1 MQEYFLKTLFLIFG
15 ESISLSDYQS
25 ERAIQESLERL
36 SDRLL
41 DMNHIF
47 IADLKQHIGHTVTI
61 KGWLAGSR
69 SSGKIAFLQLRDGT
83 GFVQGVIARNDAP
96 EEIFERAKRLSLE
109 SSLEARGEVREDSR
123 SPSGVELILRHIEQV
138 SPSEDYPITP
148 KEHGVDFLMEN
159 RHLYLRH
166 RGPWA
171 IMRIRDEVTRALHDF
186 FAEQG
191 FIKFDSP
198 FFMPTAVEGTT
209 NLFEIDLFDEDK
221 AYLSQ
226 SGQLYAEAG
235 ALALGKVYTFGPT
248 FRAEKSKTRRHL
260 LEFWMIEPEV
270 AYADWQDNMNLQEAM
285 VSYVVKKVLETR
297 RYELGLLKR
306 DVSKLEPAAQGNYP
320 RISYDEAIK
329 IIEDKIDSKN
339 LPENVDADTQPVP
352 WGDDFGAPHETI
364 IGAQFD
370 RPIMIHS
377 YPAGIKA
384 FYMQPQAHNPLLAA
398 CDDMIAPEGYG
409 ELIGGSQRIHDYDL
423 LKQRIQEH
431 HLPEEAFGW
440 YLDLRKYGSVPHS
453 GFGMGLERFLAWI
466 TGAHHLR
473 EVIPFPRMLTRMY
486 P

>member
-1 MQEYFLKTLFLIFG
+1 MKY
-15 ESISLSDYQS
+15 SL
-25 ERAIQESLERL
+25 LL
-36 SDRLL
+36 LDRLL
-41 DMNHIF
+41 NMNHVF
-47 IADLKQHIGHTVTI
+47 ISDLKQSIGETVVL
-61 KGWLAGSR
+61 KGWLAGTR

-83 GFVQGVIARNDAP
+83 GFVQGVLAKNDAP
-96 EEIFERAKRLSLE
+96 EDIFELAKRLTLE
-109 SSLEARGEVREDSR
+109 SSLIITGEVREDLR
-123 SPSGVELILRHIEQV
+123 SPGGVELTIKHIELV

-171 IMRIRDEVTRALHDF
+171 IMRIRDEVIRALNDF
-186 FAEQG
+186 FGEGG

-209 NLFEIDLFDEDK
+209 NLFEIDLFNEDK

-235 ALALGKVYTFGPT
+235 ALALGKVYTLGPT

-285 VSYVVKKVLETR
+285 MSYLVKRVLEKR
-297 RYELGLLKR
+297 QLEFDILKR

-320 RISYDEAIK
+320 RISYDDALEIIRQKIEAK
-329 IIEDKIDSKN
+329 D
-339 LPENVDADTQPVP
+339 LPENVDPDTQCVV

-370 RPIMIHS
+370 RPVMIHS
-377 YPAGIKA
+377 YPTQIKA

-398 CDDMIAPEGYG
+398 CNDMIAPEGYG

-423 LKQRIQEH
+423 LKARIQEH
-431 HLPEEAFGW
+431 KLPEEAFGW

-453 GFGMGLERFLAWI
+453 GYGMGLERFLAWV
-466 TGAHHLR
+466 TGVHHLR